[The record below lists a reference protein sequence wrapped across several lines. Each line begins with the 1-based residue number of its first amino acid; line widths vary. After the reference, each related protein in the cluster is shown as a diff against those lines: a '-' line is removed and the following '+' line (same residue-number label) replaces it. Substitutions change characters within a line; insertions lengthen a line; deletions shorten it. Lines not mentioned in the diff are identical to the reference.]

1 LRSLI
6 TLIGGVS
13 RVRQGCAA
21 GARSPRSCECVVA
34 RAFPGA
40 RSAFRGPPP
49 RSLALAR
56 VIAPTS
62 RPRLAVARRMLAPF
76 PTLRAERMRQRTARR
91 MRATTNE
98 SRASTRVAQIVSL
111 YGSEEA
117 LARAACSG
125 SARHKHDQ
133 APAKRAAA
141 TRGQPVPPSP
151 HSRHES
157 LLQYILAS
165 CAPQFP

>member
-1 LRSLI
+1 
-6 TLIGGVS
+6 
-13 RVRQGCAA
+13 
-21 GARSPRSCECVVA
+21 
-34 RAFPGA
+34 
-40 RSAFRGPPP
+40 
-49 RSLALAR
+49 
-56 VIAPTS
+56 
-62 RPRLAVARRMLAPF
+62 MLAPF

-133 APAKRAAA
+133 APANEEGSRN
-141 TRGQPVPPSP
+141 TRPAS
-151 HSRHES
+151 SA
-157 LLQYILAS
+157 LA
-165 CAPQFP
+165 PFTT